1 MIAYKL
7 SHRRHRP
14 FLCDS
19 VTVLK
24 VVFPKQFHLSLVLIL
39 KDNDLLTFQDTTC
52 SIQSPLPSI
61 PRRTIIAS
69 NLPKP
74 PVLTCFFWK
83 LLSNI
88 ALVLKLSQYIKMSIN
103 IVAVNSQNRK
113 KTLKIVFLFY
123 PQIVPVSFLTLFITR
138 NTKTLLAPAN
148 KKITYIYKNFL
159 IRNLFNTKYLLSSYC
174 VL

>member
-1 MIAYKL
+1 
-7 SHRRHRP
+7 
-14 FLCDS
+14 
-19 VTVLK
+19 
-24 VVFPKQFHLSLVLIL
+24 
-39 KDNDLLTFQDTTC
+39 
-52 SIQSPLPSI
+52 
-61 PRRTIIAS
+61 
-69 NLPKP
+69 
-74 PVLTCFFWK
+74 
-83 LLSNI
+83 
-88 ALVLKLSQYIKMSIN
+88 MSIN

>member
-1 MIAYKL
+1 MIAHKL

-19 VTVLK
+19 VTALK

-52 SIQSPLPSI
+52 SIRGPLPSI

-74 PVLTCFFWK
+74 PMMTWFFWK

-88 ALVLKLSQYIKMSIN
+88 ALALKFSQHIKISIN
-103 IVAVNSQNRK
+103 IVAVNSQNK
-113 KTLKIVFLFY
+113 KNKIKTLKIVFLFY
-123 PQIVPVSFLTLFITR
+123 LQIVPVSVLTV
-138 NTKTLLAPAN
+138 
-148 KKITYIYKNFL
+148 
-159 IRNLFNTKYLLSSYC
+159 FNTRKHQNTTSPS
-174 VL
+174 